1 MKRRMLM
8 LVLFGVLVGSVQAI
22 IVQDLDFTGNPGDP
36 LPAGWVDYYGGI
48 DYDGVGALDLSVVGV
63 DDAHILYTPD
73 IGAGEFDL
81 QVSFKDVLFS
91 PQGGTWMDQGI
102 YLTIYDGTDEIYIGL
117 EGGFLDYGTLWFD
130 AFSLSDTS
138 GDNIATSYTAA
149 NIGEITNADYNVS
162 WVEDTPGGAGTY
174 TVDIVL
180 NAGLATENTLSR
192 SFASSAVTNTAANRQ
207 MNIVTYAYDGYFAG
221 TAPLGASLDS
231 LTIVPEPATLALL
244 GLGGLLLRKRR

>member
-1 MKRRMLM
+1 MKKMLI
-8 LVLFGVLVGSVQAI
+8 LVLCGVLIGSAQAI
-22 IVQDLDFTGNPGDP
+22 VVQNLDFTGDPGDP
-36 LPAGWVDYYGGI
+36 LPGTWVDYYDNI
-48 DYDGVGALDLSVVGV
+48 DYDGAGALDLSVAGV
-63 DDAHILYTPD
+63 DGSPLMYTPD
-73 IGAGEFDL
+73 IGIGDFEM

-149 NIGEITNADYNVS
+149 NIGEITTADYNVS